1 MTGFGRHI
9 ATWGDKKITV
19 EVKSLNSKML
29 DLNARISSWYRD
41 QEALMRQRVAR
52 AAERGKVDVLL
63 VVEQESEAPRVTLNK
78 PLAAAYYKQ
87 LKDFAREVHEA
98 DTPILPTVL
107 GLPEVLR
114 SERQEVTTEEL
125 EAVYGILD
133 AALQAFDAFR
143 KTEGALLQEEL
154 LGRVQ
159 RIQHHLHEIIGMD
172 GKRQQNVKERIR
184 KHLEEH
190 LGKVSIDQ
198 NRFEQEMIYYLE
210 KMDITEEK
218 VRLDTHCRYFLNTM
232 LEDQAGRK
240 LGFIAQEIGRE
251 INTIGSKANDA
262 EMQQT
267 VVLMKDELEKV
278 KEQLL
283 NIL

>member
-1 MTGFGRHI
+1 MTGFGRHTG
-9 ATWGDKKITV
+9 TWGDKKITV

-29 DLNARISSWYRD
+29 DLSARISSWYRD
-41 QEALMRQRVAR
+41 QEALLRQRVAR
-52 AAERGKVDVLL
+52 AAERGKVDVLV

-78 PLAAAYYKQ
+78 PLAEAYYRQ
-87 LKDFAREVHEA
+87 LKDFAREVHEV

-114 SERQEVTTEEL
+114 SERQEVTPEEW

-143 KTEGALLQEEL
+143 KTEGSLLQEEL
-154 LGRVQ
+154 SGRVQ
-159 RIQHHLHEIIGMD
+159 RIQQHLQEIVGMD
-172 GKRQQNVKERIR
+172 GKRQQHVKERIR

-190 LGKVSIDQ
+190 LGKANVDQ

>member
-1 MTGFGRHI
+1 
-9 ATWGDKKITV
+9 
-19 EVKSLNSKML
+19 
-29 DLNARISSWYRD
+29 
-41 QEALMRQRVAR
+41 
-52 AAERGKVDVLL
+52 
-63 VVEQESEAPRVTLNK
+63 
-78 PLAAAYYKQ
+78 
-87 LKDFAREVHEA
+87 VHEA
-98 DTPILPTVL
+98 DTPILHTVL

-114 SERQEVTTEEL
+114 SERQEVTTEEW

-133 AALQAFDAFR
+133 AALEAFDAFR

-154 LGRVQ
+154 SGRVQ

-172 GKRQQNVKERIR
+172 GKRQLNVKERIR